1 MKKLFTATLLLF
13 FLFLCVQTRAQSG
26 DLPDAVRQII
36 EDIAA
41 RTEDEESDMAA
52 LYEFYESLLEH
63 PLNLN
68 SATAEEL
75 SGLQLLTD
83 FQIQSLL
90 EYRKNYGQLYSIYEL
105 PLIHG
110 FNEQLAAQLT
120 PFVTA
125 TVPDKKAPE
134 RFSKYFTQGK
144 HQVMLRTAHTLE
156 TRKGYEQPEEE
167 TSHYLGFPWSL
178 YMRYRYKYKN
188 NIQWGIT
195 ATNGAGEPFFSSI
208 NRYGFDFYSAHF
220 MLQNAGVMKR
230 LVVGDYQVQFGQGL
244 TVWGGFATRKSADAM
259 SVRKQERGFTAHSGS
274 DENRFFRGIAATISH
289 KQWDFSAFVSYKFID
304 ASLDSLG
311 FKTLQTSGAHNTAT
325 TVASKHSLP
334 EFVTGGN
341 ISHKWE
347 HLKIGCTG
355 LWHSY
360 GAENNRDLKNYNRF
374 ELAEKQNANIGLDFY
389 TFWNKIAAF
398 GEIAFSSNGK
408 AAGLLGLL
416 FDLSSDFRVST
427 LYRHYDKAYQA
438 VYAKGFGEHSKT
450 ANEQG
455 WYAGLQWI
463 PHRNLTVSA
472 FADMY
477 SFPWMKYNVDAPSSG
492 WEYTLRVAFQATS
505 ETLFSLQA
513 KRSSKE
519 ANNSNV
525 HSATK
530 QIVKIN
536 ATTLRGNIR
545 YEQLPG
551 VRMEDRLELT
561 FIDGANKES
570 GLLLFHDVNY
580 KHPSWPVKL
589 ATRLAVFD
597 SDSWASR
604 FYAYESDVLSAFSVP
619 AYYSKGARWFLN
631 MQFLFWERIDLW
643 FRIAQTH
650 YFDKTTIGSGIGSIE
665 GSRQTDMKIQLR
677 IRF

>member
-1 MKKLFTATLLLF
+1 MKRLLTATPLLLF
-13 FLFLCVQTRAQSG
+13 LFVWMQARAQSD

-41 RTEDEESDMAA
+41 RAEDEDPDMAA
-52 LYEFYESLLEH
+52 LYEYYESLLEH

-75 SGLQLLTD
+75 AGLQLLTD

-90 EYRKNYGQLYSIYEL
+90 EYRKNYGQLYSIHEL

-120 PFVTA
+120 PFITA
-125 TVPDKKAPE
+125 ATADKKMPA
-134 RFSKYFTQGK
+134 RFSNYFTQGK
-144 HQVMLRTAHTLE
+144 HQVMLRTAHTIE
-156 TRKGYEQPEEE
+156 TRKGYEETEEG

-178 YMRYRYKYKN
+178 YLRYRYKYKDN
-188 NIQWGIT
+188 LQWGLT
-195 ATNGAGEPFFSSI
+195 ATNGAGEPFFSGV
-208 NRYGFDFYSAHF
+208 NRYGFDFYSAHL
-220 MLQNAGVMKR
+220 MLQNTGVIKR

-244 TVWGGFATRKSADAM
+244 VVWGGFATRKSADAM
-259 SVRKQERGFTAHSGS
+259 AVKKQERGFTAHSGS
-274 DENRFFRGIAATISH
+274 DENRFFRGIATTIAL
-289 KQWDFSAFVSYKFID
+289 KQWDFSAFLSYKYID
-304 ASLDSLG
+304 ATRDSIG

-325 TVASKHSLP
+325 TVAGKHSLP
-334 EFVTGGN
+334 EFIAGGN

-360 GAENNRDLKNYNRF
+360 GAENNRDLKNYSRL
-374 ELAEKQNANIGLDFY
+374 ELPDKQNANIGLDFY
-389 TFWNKIAAF
+389 TFLNKVAAF
-398 GEIAFSSNGK
+398 GEMAFGSNGK
-408 AAGLLGLL
+408 AAGLFGLL

-438 VYAKGFGEHSKT
+438 VYAKGFGENSKT

-455 WYAGLQWI
+455 WYVGLQWT
-463 PHRNLTVSA
+463 PYRRLTVSA

-492 WEYTLRVAFQATS
+492 WEYTLRAALQATS
-505 ETLFSLQA
+505 ETLFSLQV

-519 ANNSNV
+519 ANLSNAN
-525 HSATK
+525 SATK
-530 QIVKIN
+530 QTVRTN
-536 ATTLRGNIR
+536 ATSLRGSIR
-545 YEQLPG
+545 YELLPG
-551 VRMEDRLELT
+551 LRMEDRLELT
-561 FIDGANKES
+561 FLDGTNKES
-570 GLLLFHDVNY
+570 GLLLFHDINY
-580 KHPSWPVKL
+580 KHQAWPLKL
-589 ATRLAVFD
+589 SARIAVFD

-604 FYAYESDVLSAFSVP
+604 SYAYESDVLSAFSVP

-631 MQFLFWERIDLW
+631 MQFSFWKRIDLW
-643 FRIAQTH
+643 LRVAQTR
-650 YFDKTTIGSGIGSIE
+650 YFDKATIGSGINTIE
-665 GSRQTDMKIQLR
+665 GTRQTDVKVQLR
-677 IRF
+677 VQL